1 MITGKMSCFGATMK
15 TCKFLCIAFL
25 LTYLA
30 GALLGSSLNPVEWP
44 VMIKC
49 LFVSFCAGHAALAYT
64 WR

>member
-1 MITGKMSCFGATMK
+1 ME

-49 LFVSFCAGHAALAYT
+49 FFVIFCAGHAALAYT
-64 WR
+64 CR